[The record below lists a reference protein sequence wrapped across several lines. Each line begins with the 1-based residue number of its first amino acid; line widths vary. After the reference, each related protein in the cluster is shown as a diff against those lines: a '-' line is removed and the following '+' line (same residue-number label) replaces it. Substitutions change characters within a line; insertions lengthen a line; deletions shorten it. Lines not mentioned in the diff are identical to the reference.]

1 MINDSAENQQLS
13 LLDEFI
19 LMLLDEESGYFYQ
32 IAAHKMNCAV
42 IGAALAE
49 LSLLSRVDTD
59 VESLLLLDPT
69 ETGNPS
75 LDLMLKEIV
84 DEPAQHNAQYWIE
97 KLIKHAETITDL
109 TLENLVDL
117 GILEHHQGD
126 FWTVAPGKLYADA
139 DGADEDASIGQFIR
153 TRIGK
158 DIFSDNIPH
167 PRDIIIICLI
177 ETCDIFPLMFK
188 LDKKGEERIKLI
200 CRMDLI
206 GRSMADAVA
215 ENINNPLLASSHIG
229 KKIPRIP
236 LYRLLLNS
244 HARTGNLPALFADLT
259 KQYGPVFEIAPPF
272 SKPNIFLS
280 GPEINRWVR
289 RHGRKYLT
297 SKSYF
302 GDFEKVYG
310 AVGIL
315 PSLDG
320 ADHFRYRKTMT
331 PAYSRG
337 RLEEQLDVVY
347 SKAREYMADWKV
359 GESYPARDLC
369 RKMINGQMSP
379 LSMSIDTQ
387 DIMDDII
394 AYKERALS
402 THLLSILPK
411 FMLKTPGMK
420 RKAKAI
426 DTLMERV
433 QSVHTAAQRAGCP
446 RNFVDDLLSLHAN
459 YPLLMPE
466 SNLSFALSAV
476 VLASMYLGDGF
487 SFALYAM
494 VSQPELY
501 EKIRSEADALFSD
514 SDPTGKDFTPANME
528 VTDRFINE
536 CLRVYPIVPMSM
548 RDVVNTFTVEGYE
561 IPQGARINIAQ
572 TAPHYMEDSFPD
584 PFSFDIDRYLAPRNE
599 HKKPGYAPYGL
610 GPHTCLGNRWMT
622 LHMAV
627 NLMIIAHYFTLRI
640 YPEDYKLGITA
651 FPSMKP
657 NKKLRFHV
665 AEQKREL
672 PI

>member
-1 MINDSAENQQLS
+1 MINDPIENQQLS

-19 LMLLDEESGYFYQ
+19 LMLLNEESGYFYQ

-49 LSLLSRVDTD
+49 LSLLLRVDTD
-59 VESLLLLDPT
+59 VESLLLLDAT

-75 LDLMLKEIV
+75 LDLILKEIA
-84 DEPAQHNAQYWIE
+84 DEPVQHNAQYWIE
-97 KLIKHAETITDL
+97 KLLKHAETVTDL
-109 TLENLVDL
+109 TLENLSDL
-117 GILEHHQGD
+117 GILEHHEGD
-126 FWTVAPGKLYADA
+126 FWTVAPGKLYTAGNSD
-139 DGADEDASIGQFIR
+139 DGTIGQFIR

-158 DIFSDNIPH
+158 DIFSDDIPH

-177 ETCDIFPLMFK
+177 ETCDIFPFMFK
-188 LDKKGEERIKLI
+188 LDEKAEERIKLI

-229 KKIPRIP
+229 KKIPRVP
-236 LYRLLLNS
+236 LYRLVLNP

-272 SKPNIFLS
+272 SKKNIFLS
-280 GPEINRWVR
+280 GPEVNRWVR

-310 AVGIL
+310 AVGVL

-320 ADHFRYRKTMT
+320 VDHFRYRKTMT

-337 RLEEQLDVVY
+337 RLEGQLDMVY
-347 SKAREYMADWKV
+347 RKAREYMADWEV
-359 GESYPARDLC
+359 GESYPCRDLC
-369 RKMINGQMSP
+369 RKMINAQMSP
-379 LSMSIDTQ
+379 LSLSVDTQ

-394 AYKERALS
+394 AYKERALT
-402 THLLSILPK
+402 THLLNILPK

-420 RKAKAI
+420 RRAKAI

-446 RNFVDDLLSLHAN
+446 RNLVDDLLNLHAN
-459 YPLLMPE
+459 DPLLMPE
-466 SNLSFALSAV
+466 SNLSFALSAA

-501 EKIRSEADALFSD
+501 DKIRSEADALFSD
-514 SDPTGKDFTPANME
+514 GDPTGKDFTPANME
-528 VTDRFINE
+528 ITDRFINE

-548 RDVVNTFTVEGYE
+548 RDVVNTFTIEGYE
-561 IPQGARINIAQ
+561 IPQGSRINIAQ
-572 TAPHYMEDSFPD
+572 TAPHYMEDFFPD
-584 PFSFDIDRYLAPRNE
+584 PFSFDIDRYLPPRNE
-599 HKKPGYAPYGL
+599 HRSPGYAPYGL
-610 GPHTCLGNRWMT
+610 GPHTCLGARWMT

-627 NLMIIAHYFTLRI
+627 NLMIIAHYFTLRV

>member
-1 MINDSAENQQLS
+1 
-13 LLDEFI
+13 
-19 LMLLDEESGYFYQ
+19 MLLNEESGYFYQ

-59 VESLLLLDPT
+59 EESLLLLNPA
-69 ETGNPS
+69 ETGNPC
-75 LDLMLKEIV
+75 LDIILKEIV
-84 DEPAQHNAQYWIE
+84 DDPAQHNTQYWIE
-97 KLIKHAETITDL
+97 KLIKHAETIIDL
-109 TLENLVDL
+109 TLENLSDL

-126 FWTVAPGKLYADA
+126 FWTVAPGKLYSTGNGD
-139 DGADEDASIGQFIR
+139 DEDASIGQFIR

-158 DIFSDNIPH
+158 DIFSDDIPH

-177 ETCDIFPLMFK
+177 ETCDIFPFMFK
-188 LDKKGEERIKLI
+188 LDQKAEERIKLI

-215 ENINNPLLASSHIG
+215 ENINNPLLASSHTG
-229 KKIPRIP
+229 KKIPRVP
-236 LYRLLLNS
+236 LHRLLLNK

-259 KQYGPVFEIAPPF
+259 KRYGPVFEIAPPF
-272 SKPNIFLS
+272 SKPNIFLA
-280 GPEINRWVR
+280 GAEVNRWVR

-310 AVGIL
+310 AVGVL

-320 ADHFRYRKTMT
+320 VDHFRYRKTMT

-337 RLEEQLDVVY
+337 RLEGQLDMVY
-347 SKAREYMADWKV
+347 SKAREYMADWEV
-359 GESYPARDLC
+359 GESYPGRDMC
-369 RKMINGQMSP
+369 RKMINAQMSP
-379 LSMSIDTQ
+379 LSLSVDSQ

-394 AYKERALS
+394 AYKERALT
-402 THLLSILPK
+402 THLLNILPK

-420 RKAKAI
+420 RRAKAI

-433 QSVHTAAQRAGCP
+433 QSVNTAAQRAGCP
-446 RNFVDDLLSLHAN
+446 RNLVDDLLNLHEN
-459 YPLLMPE
+459 EPLLMPE
-466 SNLSFALSAV
+466 ANLSFALSAA

-494 VSQPELY
+494 ASQPELY
-501 EKIRSEADALFSD
+501 DKIRNEADALFRD
-514 SDPTGKDFTPANME
+514 GDPTGKDFSPANME
-528 VTDRFINE
+528 ITDRFINE
-536 CLRVYPIVPMSM
+536 CLRMYPIVPMSM
-548 RDVVNTFTVEGYE
+548 RDVVNTFTIEGYE
-561 IPQGARINIAQ
+561 IPQGSRINIAQ
-572 TAPHYMEDSFPD
+572 TAPHYMEDFFPD
-584 PFSFDIDRYLAPRNE
+584 PFSFDIDRYLPPRNA
-599 HKKPGYAPYGL
+599 HKTPGYAPYGL
-610 GPHTCLGNRWMT
+610 GPHTCLGARWMT

-627 NLMIIAHYFTLRI
+627 NLLIIAHYFTLRI
-640 YPEDYKLGITA
+640 YPEDYELRITS

-657 NKKLRFHV
+657 DKKLRFHV

>member
-1 MINDSAENQQLS
+1 MNGSIENLQLS

-32 IAAHKMNCAV
+32 ISAHKMNCAI
-42 IGAALAE
+42 IGAVLAE
-49 LSLLSRVDTD
+49 LSLFSRIDTD
-59 VESLLLLDPT
+59 MESLILLDPA

-75 LDLMLKEIV
+75 LDLILKEIV
-84 DEPAQHNAQYWIE
+84 DEPDHHNAQYWIE

-109 TLENLVDL
+109 TLENLLDL

-139 DGADEDASIGQFIR
+139 EVDDDDGTIGQFIR

-158 DIFSDNIPH
+158 DIFSDDIPH

-188 LDKKGEERIKLI
+188 LDKKAEERIELI

-215 ENINNPLLASSHIG
+215 ENINNPLLTSSQIS
-229 KKIPRIP
+229 KKIPRVS
-236 LYRLLLNS
+236 LHRLLLNP
-244 HARTGNLPALFADLT
+244 HTRIGNLPALFADLT

-272 SKPNIFLS
+272 SKPNIFIS

-347 SKAREYMADWKV
+347 SKARGYMANWKV

-369 RKMINGQMSP
+369 RKMINAQMSP
-379 LSMSIDTQ
+379 LSMNIDSQ

-402 THLLSILPK
+402 THLLNILPK

-420 RKAKAI
+420 RRAKAI
-426 DTLMERV
+426 DTLIERV

-446 RNFVDDLLSLHAN
+446 RNFVDDLLSLHEN
-459 YPLLMPE
+459 YPMLMPE

-494 VSQPELY
+494 ASQPELY

-514 SDPTGKDFTPANME
+514 GDPAGEDFTPANME
-528 VTDRFINE
+528 ITDRFIDE
-536 CLRVYPIVPMSM
+536 CLRMYPIVPMSM

-584 PFSFDIDRYLAPRNE
+584 PFSFDIDRYLPPRNE
-599 HKKPGYAPYGL
+599 HKNPGYAPYGL
-610 GPHTCLGNRWMT
+610 GPHTCLGARWMT

-627 NLMIIAHYFTLRI
+627 NLLIIAHYFTLRVH
-640 YPEDYKLGITA
+640 PEDYKLGITS

-657 NKKLRFHV
+657 NKKLEFHV

-672 PI
+672 PV

>member
-1 MINDSAENQQLS
+1 MNDPIESQPLS

-32 IAAHKMNCAV
+32 IAAHKMNCAI

-49 LSLLSRVDTD
+49 LSLLSRIDTD

-75 LDLMLKEIV
+75 LDLILKEIV
-84 DEPAQHNAQYWIE
+84 DEPVQHNAQFWIE
-97 KLIKHAETITDL
+97 KLIHHAETITDL
-109 TLENLVDL
+109 TLESLVDL

-126 FWTVAPGKLYADA
+126 FWTVAAGKLYADA
-139 DGADEDASIGQFIR
+139 NGDDEDASLSQFIR

-158 DIFSDNIPH
+158 DIFSDDIPH

-177 ETCDIFPLMFK
+177 ETCDIFSLMFK
-188 LDKKGEERIKLI
+188 LDKKAEERIELI

-215 ENINNPLLASSHIG
+215 ENINNPLLTASHHG
-229 KKIPRIP
+229 KKIPRVSFRRI
-236 LYRLLLNS
+236 LLNPYT
-244 HARTGNLPALFADLT
+244 RTGNLPALFADLT
-259 KQYGPVFEIAPPF
+259 KQYGPVFEVSLPF
-272 SKPNIFLS
+272 SKPNIFIS
-280 GPEINRWVR
+280 GPEINYWVR

-297 SKSYF
+297 SKNLF
-302 GDFEKVYG
+302 GEFEKVYG

-315 PSLDG
+315 PALDG

-337 RLEEQLDVVY
+337 RLEEQLDLAY
-347 SKAREYMADWKV
+347 SKAREFMADWKV

-369 RKMINGQMSP
+369 RKMINAQTSP
-379 LSMSIDTQ
+379 LMMNIDTQ

-402 THLLSILPK
+402 THLLNILPK

-420 RKAKAI
+420 RRAKAI
-426 DTLMERV
+426 GTLMERV
-433 QSVHTAAQRAGCP
+433 QNVHTAAQRAGCP
-446 RNFVDDLLSLHAN
+446 RNFVDDLLSLNAN

-487 SFALYAM
+487 NFALYAM
-494 VSQPELY
+494 ASHPELY
-501 EKIRSEADALFSD
+501 EKIRSEADALFSNG
-514 SDPTGKDFTPANME
+514 DPTGKDLTPANME
-528 VTDRFINE
+528 ITDRFINE

-548 RDVVNTFTVEGYE
+548 RGVVNTFTIDGYE

-572 TAPHYMEDSFPD
+572 TAPHYMEDCFPD
-584 PFSFDIDRYLAPRNE
+584 PFSFDIDRYLPPRNE
-599 HKKPGYAPYGL
+599 HRNPGYAPYGL
-610 GPHTCLGNRWMT
+610 GPHTCLGARWMT

-627 NLMIIAHYFTLRI
+627 NLLIISHYFTLRVH
-640 YPEDYKLGITA
+640 PEKL
-651 FPSMKP
+651 
-657 NKKLRFHV
+657 
-665 AEQKREL
+665 
-672 PI
+672 

>member
-1 MINDSAENQQLS
+1 
-13 LLDEFI
+13 
-19 LMLLDEESGYFYQ
+19 MLLNEESGYFYQ

-59 VESLLLLDPT
+59 AESLLLLDPT
-69 ETGNPS
+69 ETGNPG
-75 LDLMLKEIV
+75 LDLILKEIA
-84 DEPAQHNAQYWIE
+84 DEPVQHNAQYWIE
-97 KLIKHAETITDL
+97 KLLKHAETVTDL
-109 TLENLVDL
+109 TLENLSNL
-117 GILEHHQGD
+117 GILEHHEGD
-126 FWTVAPGKLYADA
+126 FWTVAPGKLYT
-139 DGADEDASIGQFIR
+139 DGNSDDDGTIGQFIR

-158 DIFSDNIPH
+158 DIFSDDIPH

-177 ETCDIFPLMFK
+177 ETCDIFPFMFK
-188 LDKKGEERIKLI
+188 LDEKAEERIKLI

-229 KKIPRIP
+229 KKIPRVP
-236 LYRLLLNS
+236 LYRLVLNP

-272 SKPNIFLS
+272 SKTNIFLS
-280 GPEINRWVR
+280 GPEVNRWVR

-310 AVGIL
+310 AVGVL

-320 ADHFRYRKTMT
+320 VDHFRYRKTMT

-337 RLEEQLDVVY
+337 RLEGQLDMVY
-347 SKAREYMADWKV
+347 RKAREYMANWEV
-359 GESYPARDLC
+359 GESYPCRDLC
-369 RKMINGQMSP
+369 RKMINAQMSP
-379 LSMSIDTQ
+379 LSLSVDTQ

-394 AYKERALS
+394 AYKERALT
-402 THLLSILPK
+402 THLLNIMPK

-420 RKAKAI
+420 RRAKAI

-446 RNFVDDLLSLHAN
+446 RNLVDDLLNLHAN
-459 YPLLMPE
+459 DPLLMPE
-466 SNLSFALSAV
+466 SNLSFALSAA

-494 VSQPELY
+494 ASQPELY
-501 EKIRSEADALFSD
+501 DKIRSEADALFSD
-514 SDPTGKDFTPANME
+514 GDPAGKDFTPANME
-528 VTDRFINE
+528 ITDRFINE

-548 RDVVNTFTVEGYE
+548 RDVVNTFTIEGYE
-561 IPQGARINIAQ
+561 IPQGSRINIAQ
-572 TAPHYMEDSFPD
+572 TAPHYMEDFFPD
-584 PFSFDIDRYLAPRNE
+584 PFSFDIDRYLPPRNE
-599 HKKPGYAPYGL
+599 HRSPGYAPYGL
-610 GPHTCLGNRWMT
+610 GPHTCLGARWMT

-627 NLMIIAHYFTLRI
+627 NLMIIAHYFTLRV
-640 YPEDYKLGITA
+640 YPEDYELRITS